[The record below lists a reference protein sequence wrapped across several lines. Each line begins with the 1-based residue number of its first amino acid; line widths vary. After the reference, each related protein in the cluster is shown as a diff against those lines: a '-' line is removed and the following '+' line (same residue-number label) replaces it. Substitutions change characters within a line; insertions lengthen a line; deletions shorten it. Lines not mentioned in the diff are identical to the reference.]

1 MGILKRITGQGG
13 NGNQSN
19 SSSLA
24 TGGHAINKD
33 VVLNPTAP
41 DVINPMQSGSWSTV
55 RTAPINHDP
64 RYFSKE
70 EADELKKLATTKQ
83 QGARQ
88 SKRAYKSLKKIENA
102 DAQVHASHRG
112 YLRGVADSELVKK
125 RADAATARHL
135 HAQRPEYA
143 KLGQGLDRAE
153 NKAQE
158 RINELRNK
166 VKQAY

>member
-1 MGILKRITGQGG
+1 MGLLKRITGQG
-13 NGNQSN
+13 NGQSN

-41 DVINPMQSGSWSTV
+41 DVINPMQSGNWSSV

-64 RYFSKE
+64 RYFTKE
-70 EADELKKLATTKQ
+70 EADALKQVATAKQ
-83 QGARQ
+83 QGAKQ

-102 DAQVHASHRG
+102 DAQVHAAHRG
-112 YLRGVADSELVKK
+112 YIRGVADSELVKK
-125 RADAATARHL
+125 RSDAATARHL

-143 KLGQGLDRAE
+143 KLGMGIDRAE
-153 NKAQE
+153 NNAQQ
-158 RINELRNK
+158 RINELRSK